1 MSTQLPYQQCTHCIL
16 DTNDDATITFDGIGV
31 CNYCRTYRE
40 DEKKHVPD
48 PAQARVELEK
58 WIAKIKQEGKDK
70 PYDCILGISGGVDST
85 YLALKAK
92 EFGLRPLFV
101 HFDNGWN
108 SELAVKNIEN
118 IVTRLEY
125 DLHTVVIDWE
135 EFRDLQLAFLRAS
148 VVDIELITDHAILAS
163 LYKLAIQHQIK
174 FILSGVNYVTESILP
189 SSWIHDK
196 RDHVHIRAIN
206 KQFGTRE
213 LKKFPLLNST
223 LLIRAAWL
231 GVQSVPLLNY
241 MPYNKKEVKKQI
253 IDQLQ
258 WRDYGGKHYESIFTR
273 FYQSYILVKK
283 FGVDKRKAHL
293 SNLICSGQMTRE
305 EALNE
310 ISTPSYPP
318 ELQRQDL
325 MFVLKKFGL
334 TEAEFD
340 EIMKLPVK
348 KHSDYPVNLGIYDR
362 YKILKIFS
370 PVWKLLK
377 KIRHRNS

>member
-1 MSTQLPYQQCTHCIL
+1 MYKQCTNCIL
-16 DTNDDATITFDGIGV
+16 DSDDDAFITFNEQGV
-31 CNYCRTYRE
+31 CNHCQHYKEEESRNSHNSTALQKQLQ
-40 DEKKHVPD
+40 DHID
-48 PAQARVELEK
+48 
-58 WIAKIKQEGKDK
+58 KIKRVGAGK

-92 EFGLRPLFV
+92 EFGLRPLLV

-118 IVTRLEY
+118 IVTKLGF

-148 VVDIELITDHAILAS
+148 VIDIELITDHAILAS

-174 FILSGVNYVTESILP
+174 FILSGVNFVTESILP
-189 SSWIHDK
+189 SAWIHDK
-196 RDHVHIRAIN
+196 RDHVHIRALN
-206 KQFGTRE
+206 KLFGTRE
-213 LKKFPLLNST
+213 LKKFPLLNSM

-231 GVQSVPLLNY
+231 GVQSVALLNY
-241 MPYNKKEVKKQI
+241 MPYVKKEVKMII

-293 SNLICSGQMTRE
+293 SNLICSGQMTRT

-310 ISTPSYPP
+310 IKTPSYPP
-318 ELQRQDL
+318 DLQRQDL
-325 MFVLKKFGL
+325 TFVLKKFGL

-348 KHSDYPVNLGIYDR
+348 KHTDYPVNEGIYDR
-362 YKILKIFS
+362 YKILMLFS
-370 PVWKLLK
+370 PLWKLLK
-377 KIRHRNS
+377 KIRHSN

>member
-1 MSTQLPYQQCTHCIL
+1 MYKQCKKCIL
-16 DTNDDATITFDGIGV
+16 DTSDDVDITFNQVGI
-31 CNYCRTYRE
+31 CSYCQKY
-40 DEKKHVPD
+40 
-48 PAQARVELEK
+48 ELEERIYHPDAFTAERELSN
-58 WIAKIKQEGKDK
+58 WITKIKSEGKGK

-118 IVTRLEY
+118 IVTKLEY

-223 LLIRAAWL
+223 LLIQAAWL

-241 MPYNKKEVKKQI
+241 MPYNKKDVKKQI
-253 IDQLQ
+253 INLLQ

-305 EALNE
+305 EALSE

-334 TEAEFD
+334 TEAEF
-340 EIMKLPVK
+340 EKIMKLPVK
-348 KHSDYPVNLGIYDR
+348 KHSDYPVNRGIYDR
-362 YKILKIFS
+362 YKILKILS

-377 KIRHRNS
+377 KIRHKNA